1 MKIIVA
7 EDTVLLRE
15 GIVAILSH
23 AGHEVIAAVGNAP
36 DLVAAVER
44 TVTLDGQLD
53 LVLTD
58 VRMPPGGTNDGMRAA
73 IELRS
78 RHRDLPVIVLSAY
91 VAGPYVTGLL
101 ESGEAG
107 VGYLLKERIGNVD
120 YFLSSIQVVAAGGV
134 VVDPEVVA
142 YQVERA
148 PPRLRHLT
156 PREREVLNLMA
167 QGLSNREI
175 GENLSV
181 STAAVAKH
189 VANVFLKLGM
199 TPGEENRRVQA
210 VLTWLQA

>member
-1 MKIIVA
+1 
-7 EDTVLLRE
+7 
-15 GIVAILSH
+15 
-23 AGHEVIAAVGNAP
+23 
-36 DLVAAVER
+36 
-44 TVTLDGQLD
+44 
-53 LVLTD
+53 
-58 VRMPPGGTNDGMRAA
+58 MRAA
-73 IELRS
+73 IGLRA
-78 RHRDLPVIVLSAY
+78 RHPQLSVVVLSAY
-91 VAGPYVTGLL
+91 VAGPYVSGLL
-101 ESGEAG
+101 DSGEAG

-142 YQVERA
+142 YQVEGA

-175 GENLSV
+175 GKNLSV